1 MTAMGKYCKAYPVS
15 RLRQFAGWHE
25 KSENLRP
32 PDITP
37 DEPGADAGADS
48 SANASASASASAPQA
63 VRQLSDDDYLFVQEN
78 LIVTDSIYIDEHII
92 FDEITPEWEAFC
104 KHDLEFEI
112 PDFEAES
119 TPVAE
124 TA

>member
-15 RLRQFAGWHE
+15 RLRQFSGWHE
-25 KSENLRP
+25 KAENLRP

-37 DEPGADAGADS
+37 DEPGADADAS
-48 SANASASASASAPQA
+48 SSSSASASVPPAA
-63 VRQLSDDDYLFVQEN
+63 RQLSDDDYLFVQEN
-78 LIVTDSIYIDEHII
+78 LVVTDSIYIDEHII